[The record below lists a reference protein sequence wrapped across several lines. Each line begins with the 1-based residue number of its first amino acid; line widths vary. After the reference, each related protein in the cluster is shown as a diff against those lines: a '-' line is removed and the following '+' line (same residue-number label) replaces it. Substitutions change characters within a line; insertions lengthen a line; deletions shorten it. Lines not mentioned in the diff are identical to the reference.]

1 MVAAFTQARL
11 LLPCRHLQDSIN
23 AAAQVSDEVV
33 GWQAAMLLQTCWFN
47 GEAGKSLNIAHVR
60 SLMHKLRWAL
70 KLAHLVAESP
80 VGVSLNGN
88 PVLLLLYKPSSS
100 LCTAHMQLLLYK
112 PKGSSS

>member
-1 MVAAFTQARL
+1 MVAVLQQARL

-47 GEAGKSLNIAHVR
+47 GEAGKSLKIAHVR

-70 KLAHLVAESP
+70 TSAHFVCCCE
-80 VGVSLNGN
+80 
-88 PVLLLLYKPSSS
+88 PS
-100 LCTAHMQLLLYK
+100 T
-112 PKGSSS
+112 GRD

>member
-1 MVAAFTQARL
+1 MVPACKQARL
-11 LLPCRHLQDSIN
+11 LWPCRHLQDSIN

-70 KLAHLVAESP
+70 RFAQSVTESP
-80 VGVSLNGN
+80 IWGQS
-88 PVLLLLYKPSSS
+88 K
-100 LCTAHMQLLLYK
+100 
-112 PKGSSS
+112 